1 MPLLYSRSGGVGRMT
16 FDFPGKKNALD
27 QDARKEMER
36 ILTQVRDDEN
46 VRALLISGT
55 GGAFC
60 AGGDINT
67 FASSTPMAMRDRL
80 KQQHRVTQML
90 YNLEKP
96 VIAAVAGPAFGVGFN
111 IALLADVIIAAP
123 SARFCQAYA
132 KVAIVPDG
140 GGLYLLSRVVGTQ
153 RAKAM
158 FMTAQVIGAQ
168 EAQDLGIVHEIHD
181 EDALEAEA
189 AALAARLADGPTRAF
204 GLGKAMLNR
213 GMDCDFA
220 TYLEIEATAEAFIM
234 QTQDHHEAVASFK
247 EKRQPRFCGA

>member
-16 FDFPGKKNALD
+16 FDFPEKKNALD

-60 AGGDINT
+60 AGGDINS

-181 EDALEAEA
+181 EDTLEAEA

>member
-1 MPLLYSRSGGVGRMT
+1 VPLLYSRSGGVGRMT
-16 FDFPGKKNALD
+16 FDFPEKKNALD

-213 GMDCDFA
+213 GMDCDFS

>member
-1 MPLLYSRSGGVGRMT
+1 MPLLYSRSEGVGRMT
-16 FDFPGKKNALD
+16 FDFPEKKNALD
-27 QDARKEMER
+27 QGARKEMER
-36 ILTQVRDDEN
+36 IVTEVRDDDR

-67 FASSTPMAMRDRL
+67 FADSTPVAMRDRM
-80 KQQHRVTQML
+80 KQQHRVTRML
-90 YNLEKP
+90 YDLEKP
-96 VIAAVAGPAFGVGFN
+96 VIAAVVGPAFGVGFN
-111 IALLADVIIAAP
+111 IALLADVILAAP

-132 KVAIVPDG
+132 RLGIVPDG
-140 GGLYLLSRVVGTQ
+140 GGLYLLSRVVGVQ
-153 RAKAM
+153 RAKVM

-168 EAQDLGIVHEIHD
+168 EARDLGIVHGIHD

-189 AALAARLADGPTRAF
+189 SALAARLAGGPTRAF

-234 QTQDHHEAVASFK
+234 QTEDHREAVAAFR
-247 EKRQPRFCGA
+247 EKRQPRFGGT

>member
-16 FDFPGKKNALD
+16 FDFPEKKNALD

-60 AGGDINT
+60 AGGDINS
-67 FASSTPMAMRDRL
+67 FASSTPMAMLDRL

>member
-16 FDFPGKKNALD
+16 FDFPEKKNALD

-60 AGGDINT
+60 AGGGINS
-67 FASSTPMAMRDRL
+67 FASSTPMAMLDRL

>member
-1 MPLLYSRSGGVGRMT
+1 MT
-16 FDFPGKKNALD
+16 FDFPEKKNALD
-27 QDARKEMER
+27 QDARKKMER

-60 AGGDINT
+60 AGGDINS

>member
-16 FDFPGKKNALD
+16 FDFPEKKNALD

-60 AGGDINT
+60 AGGDINS